1 VIKLVIGPVVNGDTM
16 KIVEFFDQKDI
27 KDLKVGEEL
36 PYNVV
41 EDLCI
46 YMQNDP
52 SFYRSHLYPVLVDV
66 QEAVKN
72 GGKYNKRK
80 MIPTVEYAI
89 SEYIK
94 KFDIKKRP
102 QDLLQDSEKIECVNK
117 ILKNEMENF
126 RKGEY

>member
-1 VIKLVIGPVVNGDTM
+1 MVKIK
-16 KIVEFFDQKDI
+16 EFIEQDQI
-27 KDLKVGEEL
+27 RDLKIGEEL

-52 SFYRSHLYPVLVDV
+52 TFYRQHLYPMLVDV

-72 GGKYNKRK
+72 GGKFNKRK

-89 SEYIK
+89 KEYVK
-94 KFDIKKRP
+94 KFEIKKRP
-102 QDLLQDSEKIECVNK
+102 QDLLQDGEKMECVNK